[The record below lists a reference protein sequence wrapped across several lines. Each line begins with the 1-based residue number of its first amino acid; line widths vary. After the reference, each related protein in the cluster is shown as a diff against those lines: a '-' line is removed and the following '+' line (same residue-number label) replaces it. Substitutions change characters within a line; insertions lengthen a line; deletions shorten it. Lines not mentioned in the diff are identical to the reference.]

1 VRARARVKT
10 LNRVENV
17 LVIALVVAA
26 PLALGGVHPITALV
40 LAWGAAALFVF
51 ALRARWAARDGAIAL
66 LSIPALGLLGA
77 ALVCLLQ
84 LIPVPPALLAL
95 LDGRAAGLYAQGW
108 ALVGEG
114 AAPWR
119 PISLDPARTADAAVR
134 WLTLGLLAASITNM
148 SPSARFIQRAVMA
161 SGAATLLVGVAQ
173 RLLGAERFWGFYESS
188 VGVRGASTFVSNNH
202 ASAFFGLVG
211 LAAALSMVPS
221 RGKSASPSQ
230 LIVGGLVAS
239 GAAGAMIWHQSVGTL
254 LAAALCA
261 SAPLLLVMG
270 QLPAVRKHVRTLGGV
285 VGLIALASV
294 GVAPLVWPLLGP
306 GALAWFGDSA
316 PVRVD
321 MARAALRAALDA
333 PISGVGAGAVER
345 VIYPYMDWSL
355 QRAATIPTIEAEP
368 IEWLLTLGIPATLL
382 LWGAMG
388 AWGAVMLRSRD
399 GRSQRPA
406 APGQLALV
414 AYVALIS
421 FVHFPF
427 FTLGLSIPA
436 VALLE
441 SGIVRARPR
450 RKTLEVWSRD
460 GIWFGLPR
468 RVMVAG
474 CVAVLAALLG
484 LTARW
489 TKAETWSDTRFAAE
503 ITPAL
508 AREAEVAVPTEG
520 RLHYQLARQALD
532 AGELERA
539 LKHAELAWALEPVG
553 KVAMLRAHV
562 AARAGSSEAPA
573 LWAALFDGR
582 FKGDEGAQLTLMLR
596 DLPSAEERAT
606 ALTRAPS
613 GRWEQAITQVVQR
626 EGLDEAVALADAL
639 MDARPDTPAPGFLLI
654 QLYLAN
660 GRPALAELWAENLG
674 ASAYPD
680 HPETSARAALW
691 VVRSLRAQGREE
703 EALARLDEALE
714 AAPQDMEL
722 AALAL
727 VWAPLD
733 ALLSDAQAARLE
745 RAAPVVCSGGEHARQ
760 CTLVQAA
767 LKERDGRVDE
777 AAELLQGMAWRLD
790 DPMPLAQLYV
800 RQGRCLQL
808 RAFEAQWRDRHSKK
822 VDKRLTAA
830 SSQCGGS
837 R

>member
-1 VRARARVKT
+1 
-10 LNRVENV
+10 LNRVENIL
-17 LVIALVVAA
+17 LVVLVVAA
-26 PLALGGVHPITALV
+26 PLALGGVHPITAIV
-40 LAWGAAALFVF
+40 LAWAALALLIV
-51 ALRARWAARDGAIAL
+51 ALRARWAGREGASAL
-66 LSIPALGLLGA
+66 LSIPAAGMIGA
-77 ALVCLLQ
+77 SLVCLLQ
-84 LIPVPPALLAL
+84 LIPAPHALHAL
-95 LDGRAAGLYAQGW
+95 LDERAAALYAQSW

-119 PISLDPARTADAAVR
+119 PMSLDPMRTADAAVR
-134 WLTLGLLAASITNM
+134 WLTLGLLAVSVTNM
-148 SPSARFIQRAVMA
+148 APSARFVQRVVMG
-161 SGAATLLVGVAQ
+161 SGIATLAVGIAH
-173 RLLGAERFWGFYESS
+173 RLLGAGRFWGFYVSS
-188 VGVRGASTFVSNNH
+188 VGVRGASTFVSTNH

-211 LAAALSMVPS
+211 LAAVLSMIPS
-221 RGKSASPSQ
+221 RDRAPSPQ
-230 LIVGGLVAS
+230 RMMFGGLTFA
-239 GAAGAMIWHQSVGTL
+239 GAIGAMIWHQSEGTL

-261 SAPLLLVMG
+261 LTPLLLSLG
-270 QLPAVRKHVRTLGGV
+270 QLPAVRRHARTAGGV
-285 VGLIALASV
+285 AGLIALAGL
-294 GVAPLVWPLLGP
+294 GVAPLVWPLVAP
-306 GALAWFGDSA
+306 GGLTWFGDSA

-321 MARAALRAALDA
+321 MARAALVAALDA

-368 IEWLLTLGIPATLL
+368 IEWLLTLGIPAALL
-382 LWGAMG
+382 LLCSMS
-388 AWGAVMLRSRD
+388 AWGAVKLRSRD
-399 GRSQRPA
+399 GRSLRSA

-414 AYVALIS
+414 AYIAIIS

-450 RKTLEVWSRD
+450 KKTLEAWRRD
-460 GIWFGLPR
+460 GLWIGLPR
-468 RVMVAG
+468 RVALVMT
-474 CVAVLAALLG
+474 LLALLILGG
-484 LTARW
+484 LTMYW
-489 TKAETWSDTRFAAE
+489 SGAEAWSDERFAGVLS
-503 ITPAL
+503 PAT
-508 AREAEVAVPTEG
+508 ARAAVVAVPTEG
-520 RLHYQLARQALD
+520 RLHYQLARQALE

-539 LKHAELAWALEPVG
+539 VKHAELAWVLEPVG

-606 ALTRAPS
+606 ALTRATS

-808 RAFEAQWRDRHSKK
+808 RAFEAQWRVRHNKRP
-822 VDKRLTAA
+822 DKRLITAVERC
-830 SSQCGGS
+830 SGG